1 MKIDQMISLKIMAVY
16 SLSLNFE
23 THNLS
28 KATTIVGRFSLIVKI
43 IISSGCE
50 NLQHTKLFNED
61 DFLNSTEIHNYKAGP
76 LLEFVLVY
84 KIKLQLA
91 VEQVVNSNVRA
102 LFIKLS
108 FPRIVDKCKPSYI
121 CVSSRT
127 FFQAVPFISIS
138 FK

>member
-1 MKIDQMISLKIMAVY
+1 MAVY

-43 IISSGCE
+43 IISPGCE

-61 DFLNSTEIHNYKAGP
+61 DFLNLTEIHNYIAGP

-91 VEQVVNSNVRA
+91 AEPVVNSDVRA

-127 FFQAVPFISIS
+127 FFQAVSFISIS

>member
-1 MKIDQMISLKIMAVY
+1 MAVY

-43 IISSGCE
+43 IISPGCE
-50 NLQHTKLFNED
+50 NLQHTKLFNEA
-61 DFLNSTEIHNYKAGP
+61 DFLDSTEIHNYIAGP
-76 LLEFVLVY
+76 LLEFVVVY
-84 KIKLQLA
+84 KIKLQLTA
-91 VEQVVNSNVRA
+91 EPVLNSDVRA
-102 LFIKLS
+102 LFVKLS

-127 FFQAVPFISIS
+127 SFQAVPFISIS

>member
-1 MKIDQMISLKIMAVY
+1 MAFY

-43 IISSGCE
+43 IIFPGCE

-61 DFLNSTEIHNYKAGP
+61 DFLNSTEIHNYIAGP

-108 FPRIVDKCKPSYI
+108 FPRIVGKCKPSYI

>member
-1 MKIDQMISLKIMAVY
+1 M
-16 SLSLNFE
+16 
-23 THNLS
+23 
-28 KATTIVGRFSLIVKI
+28 IVKI

-61 DFLNSTEIHNYKAGP
+61 DFLNSTEIHNYIAGP
-76 LLEFVLVY
+76 LLEFDLVY

-91 VEQVVNSNVRA
+91 AEPVVNSNVRA

-108 FPRIVDKCKPSYI
+108 FPRIVDKYKPSYI

-127 FFQAVPFISIS
+127 FFQTVLFIPIS

>member
-1 MKIDQMISLKIMAVY
+1 MAVY

-61 DFLNSTEIHNYKAGP
+61 DFLNSTEIHNYIAGP

-91 VEQVVNSNVRA
+91 VEQVVNSNV
-102 LFIKLS
+102 K
-108 FPRIVDKCKPSYI
+108 I
-121 CVSSRT
+121 CPESG
-127 FFQAVPFISIS
+127 QEL
-138 FK
+138 

>member
-1 MKIDQMISLKIMAVY
+1 MAVY

-23 THNLS
+23 THNLF

-43 IISSGCE
+43 IIFPGCE

-61 DFLNSTEIHNYKAGP
+61 DFLNSTEIHNYIAGP

-91 VEQVVNSNVRA
+91 VEQVVNSNV
-102 LFIKLS
+102 K
-108 FPRIVDKCKPSYI
+108 I
-121 CVSSRT
+121 CPESGEEL
-127 FFQAVPFISIS
+127 
-138 FK
+138 

>member
-1 MKIDQMISLKIMAVY
+1 MAVY

-28 KATTIVGRFSLIVKI
+28 KATTIVGRFSLIVKL
-43 IISSGCE
+43 IISPGCE

-61 DFLNSTEIHNYKAGP
+61 DFLNSTEIHNYIAGP
-76 LLEFVLVY
+76 LLEFVVVY
-84 KIKLQLA
+84 KIKLQLTA
-91 VEQVVNSNVRA
+91 EPVLNSDVRA
-102 LFIKLS
+102 LFVKLS

-127 FFQAVPFISIS
+127 SFQAVPFISIS